1 MDACD
6 RECTPL
12 YPTAQV
18 GPLATSAELNDCRSS
33 AGIARRSTFDRSA
46 EFTSGP
52 RARQIDK
59 HPDWFPR
66 YDHRFGPNRRR
77 RRTLEFNVFGPS
89 QFRSERRVSCIVP
102 AVKSDGHVRAHL
114 DLTEERAIGAKPARR
129 TSAELMSAELDRNPV
144 QGGRMFRSGG
154 NWGVASGTGVPRT
167 CPLCTS
173 AEAVTRHRFDP
184 LRPLA
189 LQVSEAAGHRSD
201 MIRGRLESCPAR
213 ESIAR
218 HCDAQGERISPDRT
232 AWGRVT
238 YRFAM
243 CALVLV
249 ASAAIL
255 SPAGADEDAAGLL
268 GVLSDLFKR
277 PQDSAVN
284 VPKRRKTKE
293 PSTAVVPGEA
303 SGHDESVQSSPP
315 VPQAVVPKRREGV
328 QPSHVLQAV
337 QDLISE
343 IGILRG
349 ELKVRDF
356 PPEAELVED
365 RAPIYVYAK
374 SLEALTKVVGAQRRL
389 GVVPVARGRVAP
401 GDCSPEA
408 LSRTGQG
415 DFHHRM
421 LSTTYD
427 GVCGELDY
435 VAKSAEP
442 VR

>member
-1 MDACD
+1 
-6 RECTPL
+6 
-12 YPTAQV
+12 
-18 GPLATSAELNDCRSS
+18 
-33 AGIARRSTFDRSA
+33 
-46 EFTSGP
+46 
-52 RARQIDK
+52 
-59 HPDWFPR
+59 
-66 YDHRFGPNRRR
+66 
-77 RRTLEFNVFGPS
+77 
-89 QFRSERRVSCIVP
+89 
-102 AVKSDGHVRAHL
+102 
-114 DLTEERAIGAKPARR
+114 
-129 TSAELMSAELDRNPV
+129 MSAELDRNPV

-389 GVVPVARGRVAP
+389 GVVPVARVDRIPLKEVDD
-401 GDCSPEA
+401 GDVLAHIE
-408 LSRTGQG
+408 L
-415 DFHHRM
+415 
-421 LSTTYD
+421 LL
-427 GVCGELDY
+427 GELRRIKAHMRIERRIQPTQLGFGTSYSMIYKNLAD
-435 VAKSAEP
+435 ASFMLDGLRGRP
-442 VR
+442 VTPDDVYLMMSI